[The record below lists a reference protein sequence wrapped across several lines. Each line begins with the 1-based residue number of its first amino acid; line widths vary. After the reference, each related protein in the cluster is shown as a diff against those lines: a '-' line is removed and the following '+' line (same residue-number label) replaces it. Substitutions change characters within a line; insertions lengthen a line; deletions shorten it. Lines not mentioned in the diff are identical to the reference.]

1 MGWRKWPYWLRG
13 GIIGILMGLFI
24 FFIAPI
30 FPNPIFAL
38 SELFLF
44 LLVILFG
51 ISGLC
56 DKIPFLR
63 DEICNIEE
71 GFSLTQI
78 IILILS
84 WFVIG
89 AIIGLIYG
97 KIMSKR

>member
-1 MGWRKWPYWLRG
+1 MDWRKWPYWLRG
-13 GIIGILMGLFI
+13 GLIGILIGILI
-24 FFIAPI
+24 FFLAII

-38 SELFLF
+38 FELFLF
-44 LLVILFG
+44 LLIIIFG
-51 ISGLC
+51 IAGLC

-89 AIIGLIYG
+89 AIIRLIYG
-97 KIMSKR
+97 KIKSKK